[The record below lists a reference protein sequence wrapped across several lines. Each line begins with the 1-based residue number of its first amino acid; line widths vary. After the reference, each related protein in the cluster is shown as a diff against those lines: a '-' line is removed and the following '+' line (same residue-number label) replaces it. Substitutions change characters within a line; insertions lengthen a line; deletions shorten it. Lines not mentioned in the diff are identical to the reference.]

1 MIRKTNKKSTIPIEF
16 EDEPPPLI
24 NSISDSDD
32 DLPPLLSDSEDDS
45 DVDKINTLMKFMGRS
60 MG

>member
-24 NSISDSDD
+24 NSISDSD
-32 DLPPLLSDSEDDS
+32 SEDDS